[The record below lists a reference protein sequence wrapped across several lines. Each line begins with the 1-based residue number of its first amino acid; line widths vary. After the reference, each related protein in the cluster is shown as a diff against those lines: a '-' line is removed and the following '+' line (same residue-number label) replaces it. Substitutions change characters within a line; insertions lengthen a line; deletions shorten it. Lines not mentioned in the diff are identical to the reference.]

1 MQKSL
6 KNLFQLFRRTSSFP
20 LFRSTFKRPL
30 FHFSSS
36 NTPSNVPEG
45 PPPLEAAKKALQDA
59 QKPLEEQ
66 TFTLDNKTFT
76 AKIGENTL
84 TYTRTAPSI

>member
-1 MQKSL
+1 MQKSF

-20 LFRSTFKRPL
+20 LFRSTFKIPL
-30 FHFSSS
+30 FRFSTSIA
-36 NTPSNVPEG
+36 PSNVPDG
-45 PPPLEAAKKALQDA
+45 APPLEAAKKALQDA

-76 AKIGENTL
+76 AKIGESTL
-84 TYTRTAPSI
+84 TYTRTPHPK